1 MSRRDI
7 IRMTEAEVDSYLTS
21 GRDLQVASI
30 NADGTPHL
38 VTMWFALVD
47 GDLCFWTYGRSQ
59 KIVNLQR
66 DPRVT
71 VLVADGDVYEK
82 LRGVSVAGTA
92 TVIEDRDEVNAIGE
106 AVFEKYWMP
115 ITDEAVREGVH
126 SMGAKRLGV
135 RITLDKVVSWDHSKL
150 EGAY

>member
-7 IRMTEAEVDSYLTS
+7 IRMTEAEVESYLTS

-92 TVIEDRDEVNAIGE
+92 TVIEDRDELNAIGE
-106 AVFEKYWMP
+106 AVYEKYWMP

>member
-1 MSRRDI
+1 
-7 IRMTEAEVDSYLTS
+7 MTEAEVESYLTS

-38 VTMWFALVD
+38 VTMWFALVN

-71 VLVADGDVYEK
+71 VLVADGDVYEQ
-82 LRGVSVAGTA
+82 LRGVSVAGIA

-126 SMGAKRLGV
+126 AMGAKRLGV
-135 RITLDKVVSWDHSKL
+135 RISLDKVVSWDHSKL